1 MIASEIPIRFLTLN
15 IGPFSNYRGM
25 PSGTLVPPPLAR
37 VFIDIR
43 DPSPA
48 VTCGDVELSP
58 SQYVK
63 GRRRLRVELGRS
75 LELLR
80 DAAQLAPLLVR

>member
-1 MIASEIPIRFLTLN
+1 M
-15 IGPFSNYRGM
+15 
-25 PSGTLVPPPLAR
+25 LVPFRIVGAYLAAPSYAALSR

-48 VTCGDVELSP
+48 ALTCGDVELSP
-58 SQYVK
+58 SHVN

-80 DAAQLAPLLVR
+80 DAEQLAPPKHT

>member
-1 MIASEIPIRFLTLN
+1 
-15 IGPFSNYRGM
+15 
-25 PSGTLVPPPLAR
+25 

-48 VTCGDVELSP
+48 ALTCGDVELSP
-58 SQYVK
+58 SHVN

-80 DAAQLAPLLVR
+80 DAEQLAPPKHLMIARLIDAQHEHLLFKSAVI